1 MYAAELRPVSPA
13 HPGKLRTHSI
23 TSESRARSP
32 FTLETYPLSTPCLA
46 SLLPT
51 PSLLLH
57 LWARLEA
64 LHAHLGDLISACM
77 KPIHFTGPS
86 RLRNATAQSQEN
98 SCKPWH
104 CFFYPSLTARS
115 PQSLRTL
122 TVRAVGSDVVTYL
135 IHTVN
140 CGVCQCSCHQ
150 LFLVFS
156 MQNYNPAKMTNLIH
170 SIKLEIKHCNSMN
183 SLNHEDSNS
192 FYFQLTCQRD
202 FPFDCIK
209 QFCIVSNF
217 SINLPDDGHEVFG
230 RLADSCIAL

>member
-1 MYAAELRPVSPA
+1 MESPSSSRK
-13 HPGKLRTHSI
+13 PTHSWLWCY
-23 TSESRARSP
+23 SLARP
-32 FTLETYPLSTPCLA
+32 PAA
-46 SLLPT
+46 SCVP
-51 PSLLLH
+51 P
-57 LWARLEA
+57 RLRGSGEA

-104 CFFYPSLTARS
+104 CFFFPSLTARS

-170 SIKLEIKHCNSMN
+170 SIK
-183 SLNHEDSNS
+183 
-192 FYFQLTCQRD
+192 Q
-202 FPFDCIK
+202 
-209 QFCIVSNF
+209 
-217 SINLPDDGHEVFG
+217 
-230 RLADSCIAL
+230 